1 MEGVKK
7 KWKELLY
14 SFSTNDR
21 YADYNENQ
29 GTGISRGPGDS
40 GAGTAAASS
49 SQIQLTDFVD
59 GHESSNDGVSETMLA
74 WRHIEAW
81 ASENHSDLYATL
93 SEPCTRSDIANAEK
107 DLAIIFP
114 ASVRAS
120 LRLHDGQEDLES
132 LTGTSGLIYGLQLMP
147 LDQIVQMT
155 MTWRSVADNMSKHNR
170 DSAPSSPSNGS
181 GVEVPNKSATPQTL
195 KTKGYGKLDS
205 QDYPTS
211 NPGLQRDI
219 SQNTNKQ
226 FKMNS
231 IPRQSSVPQDA
242 IQPTYANAGWIPLVT
257 DNAGNH
263 VAVDLAPGPRGVYG
277 QVILFGREF
286 DTKYVV
292 ANNWGDFLLA
302 FANDLE
308 KGNWYI
314 MDADDDYL
322 SGEGDLVFRDKER
335 DGPVVDYFDVLKAR
349 THAVLQRQHGSL
361 GQEQPEHAQSRKVS
375 SGAPAGAGESS
386 TMIEVS
392 PVASGENATPDKKT
406 VENTVIES
414 PINSTQVSVA
424 SSKAQEDSQETEAEV
439 KAEAQDILEA
449 TDKPQED
456 KSLEKEPSKDA
467 KVAQEPIQ
475 TSKETE
481 STDGIAQNSAD
492 EPAETS
498 NAEVPPETASLKE
511 LKEEFESVAL

>member
-29 GTGISRGPGDS
+29 GTGISRVSAGS
-40 GAGTAAASS
+40 GSAAAAASS

-59 GHESSNDGVSETMLA
+59 GHESSNDGVSEAMLA

-132 LTGTSGLIYGLQLMP
+132 LTGTSGLIFGLQLMP

-155 MTWRSVADNMSKHNR
+155 MTWRSVAENMSKKNR
-170 DSAPSSPSNGS
+170 DSSPVPSGNGS
-181 GVEVPNKSATPQTL
+181 GIEMPNKSATPQTL

-205 QDYPTS
+205 QDYPNT

-219 SQNTNKQ
+219 SHNSNKQ

-231 IPRQSSVPQDA
+231 IPRQGSVPQDA

-263 VAVDLAPGPRGVYG
+263 VAVDLAPGPKGVYG

-322 SGEGDLVFRDKER
+322 SGEGDLVFRDKEG

-349 THAVLQRQHGSL
+349 THAALQRQHSSTGK
-361 GQEQPEHAQSRKVS
+361 EQPEYTQARKVS
-375 SGAPAGAGESS
+375 RGAPAAAGESS

-392 PVASGENATPDKKT
+392 PVVSSDNANPDKKT

-414 PINSTQVSVA
+414 PANSTQASVA
-424 SSKAQEDSQETEAEV
+424 SLKVEEEPKETKPEVQESSKASDMTQKDE
-439 KAEAQDILEA
+439 KLE
-449 TDKPQED
+449 E
-456 KSLEKEPSKDA
+456 EPSKDA
-467 KVAQEPIQ
+467 KVTQQPSEV
-475 TSKETE
+475 SKETKIT
-481 STDGIAQNSAD
+481 SGAAQESAD
-492 EPAETS
+492 EQANTS
-498 NAEVPPETASLKE
+498 NTEIPPETASVKE